1 MTYEQALKIILLNEG
16 GYVNDP
22 NDSGGET
29 YCGISRNNFPNWDGW
44 HTIDVE
50 RGCAD
55 FPNSLSHNPILLDS
69 LSLFYF
75 DMFWTPLKL
84 NGIKNDMLKLHIFD
98 EAVNTGTHEAIILLQ
113 SIIGVTQD
121 GCVGNDTLNTTN
133 NYPNQL
139 ELAQRYMLGRDSFY
153 QEIVK
158 KKPEN
163 QKYLKGWLQRVAN
176 TEMYGEK
183 IG

>member
-1 MTYEQALKIILLNEG
+1 MQ
-16 GYVNDP
+16 
-22 NDSGGET
+22 
-29 YCGISRNNFPNWDGW
+29 
-44 HTIDVE
+44 
-50 RGCAD
+50 
-55 FPNSLSHNPILLDS
+55 
-69 LSLFYF
+69 
-75 DMFWTPLKL
+75 
-84 NGIKNDMLKLHIFD
+84 
-98 EAVNTGTHEAIILLQ
+98 
-113 SIIGVTQD
+113 
-121 GCVGNDTLNTTN
+121 LNTTN